1 MRSGD
6 ASAMKRLTIIV
17 AIIAVF
23 VIGTAFLQEQEYSI
37 TELRELYS
45 GDPAKWPKANLDEE
59 AKKEFKDIGY
69 LGRPTYPANNQ
80 FSAPKEKLGKIL
92 FFDPRLSGSKQIAC
106 ASCHDP
112 ELGWGDG
119 KRVAYGHDRQNG
131 KRNAMTIINSAFY
144 NKLFWD
150 GRANN
155 LEHQSSFPVAD
166 HVEMNIDLETMV
178 KNVDQIAGYKP
189 LFKLAYGSEEVTL
202 DKIQKAIATFERSIV
217 STNSRF
223 DSFVKGNKNALKDD
237 EVVGLHLF
245 RTKARCINCHNTPLF
260 SDNKFHNDGQALLGS
275 RFQDLGLYNVTKD
288 LKDVGKMRT
297 PSLRETNITGPWM
310 HHGNFPSIKDVI
322 EFYNLGNPI
331 AQQRS
336 LIIPDSLKAP
346 KSSMLRKLNLT
357 VQERAQLEA
366 FLKSISTMVNKIN
379 PPVLPK

>member
-1 MRSGD
+1 
-6 ASAMKRLTIIV
+6 MKKIV
-17 AIIAVF
+17 LVFWVLVVF
-23 VIGTAFLQEQEYSI
+23 VFTTAFFEDKVY
-37 TELRELYS
+37 TVDELRAIYS
-45 GDPAKWPKANLDEE
+45 GDPAKWPKPDLDQE
-59 AKKEFKDIGY
+59 AKKGFKDIGY
-69 LGRPTYPANNQ
+69 LGRPTYPKENP
-80 FSAPKEKLGKIL
+80 FSAEKEKLGKIL
-92 FFDPRLSGSKQIAC
+92 FFDPRLSSSKQIAC

-131 KRNAMTIINSAFY
+131 KRNAMTIINVAFY
-144 NKLFWD
+144 EKLFWD
-150 GRANN
+150 GRANS
-155 LEHQSSFPVAD
+155 LEHQSGFPVAD
-166 HVEMNIDLETMV
+166 HVEMNMDLKEMV
-178 KNVDQIAGYKP
+178 KNISQIEGYKP
-189 LFKLAYGSEEVTL
+189 LFKSAYGTEEINL

-223 DSFVKGNKNALKDD
+223 DSFVKGNVKMLKDD

-275 RFQDLGLYNVTKD
+275 KFEDLGLYNVTKD

-310 HHGNFPSIKDVI
+310 HHGNFPSLKDVV
-322 EFYNLGNPI
+322 EFYDLGNPI

-336 LIIPDSLKAP
+336 LKVADSLKAP
-346 KSSMLRKLNLT
+346 KSAMLRKLNLT
-357 VQERAQLEA
+357 LKEREQVEA
-366 FLKSISTMVNKIN
+366 FLKSISTSVNKIN